1 MNQRNLFLAESLV
14 RIVNENYLFT
24 GNQKRRW
31 DRLSPL
37 YLRKIQDSKVYS
49 IIFDIIQDMV
59 LELHDPHTL
68 FFQRK
73 EFRYCFDIN
82 VQWINNEL
90 FLIKNKNGYP
100 EDYIGSKILKINSFN
115 IIDEFKKQQK
125 KFVGFPASM
134 IRKAI
139 IQNIMEGKYGAE
151 ELTILVETI
160 DKKRKTFVIN
170 AQSIKH
176 LFDYKSNINIIK
188 NSFKPIVFETI
199 NKDTLLIKILT
210 FKFLGMSE
218 LFVSSLRLLKG
229 FKNIIFDIRDNSG
242 GYISEAK
249 QILSFIIS
257 KDIQMD
263 YKIIQHAEEE
273 KKFKVSSIQVTSNQI
288 SLFSKRKFFI
298 LCNGGTASSAEFIF
312 LKGLLLSNEDLTI
325 IGEQT
330 AGLSGQAK
338 IFTIDEKDII
348 QVTTKKFLSRQ
359 GKEIKE
365 GIQPDYTV
373 IPLIC
378 DIINNK
384 DTLLNFCLE
393 RFKLI

>member
-1 MNQRNLFLAESLV
+1 
-14 RIVNENYLFT
+14 
-24 GNQKRRW
+24 
-31 DRLSPL
+31 
-37 YLRKIQDSKVYS
+37 
-49 IIFDIIQDMV
+49 
-59 LELHDPHTL
+59 
-68 FFQRK
+68 
-73 EFRYCFDIN
+73 
-82 VQWINNEL
+82 
-90 FLIKNKNGYP
+90 
-100 EDYIGSKILKINSFN
+100 
-115 IIDEFKKQQK
+115 
-125 KFVGFPASM
+125 
-134 IRKAI
+134 
-139 IQNIMEGKYGAE
+139 
-151 ELTILVETI
+151 
-160 DKKRKTFVIN
+160 
-170 AQSIKH
+170 
-176 LFDYKSNINIIK
+176 
-188 NSFKPIVFETI
+188 
-199 NKDTLLIKILT
+199 
-210 FKFLGMSE
+210 
-218 LFVSSLRLLKG
+218 
-229 FKNIIFDIRDNSG
+229 
-242 GYISEAK
+242 
-249 QILSFIIS
+249 
-257 KDIQMD
+257 
-263 YKIIQHAEEE
+263 QHAEEE